1 MSDTPLLRFDH
12 VSMAF
17 DTNGGFL
24 KKKQKIHALSDINL
38 DIFPGDI
45 VAIVGESGCGKTTI
59 GKLICDVYQPS
70 EGKVFYNGLDIHSC
84 GPQSRE
90 YRDYRMAVQMVHQD
104 SYAALNPQHTI
115 FKSLSYPILAH
126 GIAAN
131 RLEALDQLVR
141 LFNLVGLTPAED
153 FLFKYPHQLSGGQR
167 QRTLLARALSV
178 KPKLIVADEPVSMV
192 DVSLRI
198 SLLDLMSK
206 MNKELGVSFVYI
218 THDLATARYIA
229 KNGKL
234 LVMYL
239 GKIVEVGNLDTV
251 LQDPCHPYLQA
262 LLSAIPAPDPRIE
275 NGGLLLKKA
284 DMPSNIAMPQGC
296 SFHNRC
302 LYCQERCET
311 EAPEPRMFRDR
322 QIVCHNAEIIPR
334 WKWNHDG

>member
-1 MSDTPLLRFDH
+1 MNDTPLLSFDH
-12 VSMAF
+12 VSMQF

-24 KKKQKIHALSDINL
+24 KKKQQIHALSDINL
-38 DIFPGDI
+38 DIFSGDI
-45 VAIVGESGCGKTTI
+45 VAVVGESGCGKTTI
-59 GKLICDVYQPS
+59 GKLICDVYKPS
-70 EGKVFYNGLDIHSC
+70 EGKVLYNGADIHSIS
-84 GPQSRE
+84 PKSQE
-90 YRDYRMAVQMVHQD
+90 YKDYRMAVQMVHQD

-131 RLEALDQLVR
+131 RLEALDQLVK

-229 KNGKL
+229 QNGRL

-239 GKIVEVGNLDTV
+239 GKIVEFGDLNAV
-251 LQDPCHPYLQA
+251 LSDPCHPYLQA
-262 LLSAIPAPDPRIE
+262 LLSAIPAPDPRIKSE
-275 NGGLLLKKA
+275 GLLLKDA
-284 DMPSNIAMPQGC
+284 DMPSNVDMPDGC
-296 SFHNRC
+296 SFHTRC
-302 LYCQERCET
+302 LYCTEKCEKET
-311 EAPEPRMFRDR
+311 PGLREFKGR
-322 QIVCHNAEIIPR
+322 QIACHNAEQVPE
-334 WKWNHDG
+334 WKWQK